1 MNEEYKS
8 IKITQSVKERLDGQK
23 KRYTYSDYLD
33 LMLRYFAITNIN
45 PESANAL
52 PGADIKQAVE
62 RAISIQKA
70 QEKELF
76 KPMHIL
82 LKELTK
88 DVQIM
93 KSNQPSKT
101 PLSELNTDQDEQL
114 TLEDFNAVV
123 LKNETL
129 NKQLADTDVEY
140 RRLLEENK
148 LLNKKINDLKQLR
161 STSDID
167 VEIVTSSLELMKKS
181 TKVPRF
187 SKGVFEIEASVF
199 DACIQRIFDE
209 LK

>member
-187 SKGVFEIEASVF
+187 SKGVFEIEVSVF
-199 DACIQRIFDE
+199 DACIQRILDE